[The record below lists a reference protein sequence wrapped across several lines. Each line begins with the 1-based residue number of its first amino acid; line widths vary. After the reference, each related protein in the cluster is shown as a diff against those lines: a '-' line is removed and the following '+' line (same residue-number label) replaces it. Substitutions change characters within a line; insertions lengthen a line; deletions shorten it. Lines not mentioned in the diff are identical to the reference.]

1 MAWQF
6 QSDLHLMST
15 YMYFSMALKYLAR
28 SSRYFS
34 APDQPPADITAK
46 TLGMTG
52 IRVGWAPVPLNF
64 RGGII
69 RGYKISYSSNNS
81 TTRLINASYDALY
94 ATLTSLTKFT
104 FYDVYVQAFTIKGDG
119 PAYHLSTATDM
130 GGERMT

>member
-1 MAWQF
+1 
-6 QSDLHLMST
+6 
-15 YMYFSMALKYLAR
+15 
-28 SSRYFS
+28 
-34 APDQPPADITAK
+34 
-46 TLGMTG
+46 MTG

-81 TTRLINASYDALY
+81 TTRLINASHDASY